1 MENLEIVKRLVK
13 DFHDEIIRKVDLIES
28 DNAHTSLNFYEASID
43 QSVTS
48 HFKMVHRL
56 RRRFVKSKDLS
67 ALKEKRKKKEKS
79 SVKIIIEEVKD
90 KENNKERKILSS
102 SAIVSD
108 NSSCTSSYEQLN
120 RGSHNNKNNICDGK
134 ISVNSL
140 ELETL

>member
-1 MENLEIVKRLVK
+1 MENLETVKRLVEN
-13 DFHDEIIRKVDLIES
+13 FHDEIIRKVDLIER
-28 DNAHTSLNFYEASID
+28 DNAHASLNFYEASID

-56 RRRFVKSKDLS
+56 RRRLVMSKGFS
-67 ALKEKRKKKEKS
+67 ASKEKRKKKKS

-90 KENNKERKILSS
+90 KENDKEGKMFVSS
-102 SAIVSD
+102 SADVSD
-108 NSSCTSSYEQLN
+108 NSSCTSCEQLN
-120 RGSHNNKNNICDGK
+120 RDSHNNRNNIYDGK